1 MDRST
6 YSEEEIEALIT
17 GTERGLIRFAMRYLK
32 DHAGACDAVQDAYIR
47 YVRFLQGPPP
57 GVVENPGAWLF
68 RTTRNICLDILKSAR
83 MRLNVSL
90 EAEPDFGGGAV
101 TPGAD
106 AASVR
111 KDDVALARSLFESL
125 NEREREI
132 VILKMEHDKSYK
144 EIAEIMN
151 LTVSNV
157 GFILHG
163 ALKKLRNAYRE
174 KELL

>member
-1 MDRST
+1 MNRGT

-68 RTTRNICLDILKSAR
+68 RTTRNIC
-83 MRLNVSL
+83 
-90 EAEPDFGGGAV
+90 
-101 TPGAD
+101 
-106 AASVR
+106 
-111 KDDVALARSLFESL
+111 FESL

>member
-1 MDRST
+1 
-6 YSEEEIEALIT
+6 
-17 GTERGLIRFAMRYLK
+17 
-32 DHAGACDAVQDAYIR
+32 
-47 YVRFLQGPPP
+47 
-57 GVVENPGAWLF
+57 
-68 RTTRNICLDILKSAR
+68 

-90 EAEPDFGGGAV
+90 DAEPDSGSGAV

-163 ALKKLRNAYRE
+163 ALKKLRTAYRE

>member
-1 MDRST
+1 M
-6 YSEEEIEALIT
+6 
-17 GTERGLIRFAMRYLK
+17 
-32 DHAGACDAVQDAYIR
+32 
-47 YVRFLQGPPP
+47 
-57 GVVENPGAWLF
+57 
-68 RTTRNICLDILKSAR
+68 
-83 MRLNVSL
+83 
-90 EAEPDFGGGAV
+90 
-101 TPGAD
+101 
-106 AASVR
+106 
-111 KDDVALARSLFESL
+111 

-163 ALKKLRNAYRE
+163 ALKKVRNAYRE